1 MDSSEG
7 DVMDKTALQYLDDFF
22 GVIRRKAADDTKFAH
37 DLVEALGANVLF
49 EGEDVVGIVDPVVL
63 VTKRDE
69 AKFKAIFSDRTV
81 AQLKTIM
88 RGSNL
93 AETSEM
99 AGMRKPALLELLY
112 KSAQA
117 AAEAR

>member
-1 MDSSEG
+1 
-7 DVMDKTALQYLDDFF
+7 MDKTATTYLDAFF
-22 GVIRRKAADDTKFAH
+22 EVIRLKAADDAKFAH

-49 EGEDVVGIVDPVVL
+49 EGEDIVGIVDPVVL

-69 AKFKAIFSDRTV
+69 AKFKAIFADRTL

-93 AETSEM
+93 AEPSEM
-99 AGMRKPALLELLY
+99 AGLRKPALLDLLY
-112 KSAQA
+112 RSAQA